1 MKDQD
6 KEELQGSDWDNPVAS
21 HIEELL
27 TKNLSATL
35 CSALKKIVESGYTKE
50 VAETAILYSSL
61 FNGSK
66 DTVFNVVDSALTTL
80 KREKEMSIAMK
91 FPVFERPPDGGLK
104 GGADVSD
111 TPDAKDYYSS
121 IRFDETLQEYIVED
135 IKDEAIRILVPH
147 KCKIEKELQGWT
159 EWANEKVMHAAQR
172 LGKARAELEKLKKVK
187 HALVDSTIK
196 QLSELEYAMTNAT
209 GQIQVANCTV
219 ARIEEEHD
227 LLMNDM
233 EAAKMRAMRVATNL
247 HSATEREQETLRKM
261 QSLDADKAII
271 QDQLT
276 DLKHQITAL
285 NNRLEKARGR
295 KVQFKALWKQE
306 EKEKT
311 KAQNKID
318 SLRRKLEEEE
328 AAMKI
333 EAENIKQAA
342 EKEMQKCTEDIKR
355 IQKMVME
362 LSFES
367 EKSKKCTQALIR
379 TRGVPPMNWHL

>member
-1 MKDQD
+1 
-6 KEELQGSDWDNPVAS
+6 
-21 HIEELL
+21 
-27 TKNLSATL
+27 
-35 CSALKKIVESGYTKE
+35 
-50 VAETAILYSSL
+50 
-61 FNGSK
+61 
-66 DTVFNVVDSALTTL
+66 
-80 KREKEMSIAMK
+80 
-91 FPVFERPPDGGLK
+91 
-104 GGADVSD
+104 
-111 TPDAKDYYSS
+111 
-121 IRFDETLQEYIVED
+121 
-135 IKDEAIRILVPH
+135 
-147 KCKIEKELQGWT
+147 
-159 EWANEKVMHAAQR
+159 MHAAQR

-379 TRGVPPMNWHL
+379 TRWHLFFVFFFSCQICMKITPLKELILKWDKRCASNELASLNQTKSLSKAQFVKMYSYVKIMD